1 MAEPEPP
8 TSSGTVDAQEHA
20 RVLKNFV
27 DLSDQFAAANE
38 VLSALGRSAGDPD
51 AVLTTVVESA
61 RRLCRSQAAI
71 LYVLE
76 DGVYRLIKAVGAL
89 RRVDQDHRRAPDARG
104 PGDACSGGSALD
116 RRAQQ
121 IADVLADPDYGRL
134 DLQRVAGFR
143 TTMGAPMIL
152 DDEVVGALGVWRSEV
167 RPFDEREMAIVSAF
181 AAQAA
186 MAVNSV
192 KLVQQLEAR
201 GAELAKKVDALEAL
215 QEVGEAV
222 NSSLD
227 VDSVLATIARH
238 AVQLSETD
246 GGSIMEY
253 AEQDRCFLVRST
265 YRTAP
270 GVVERLRSIRI
281 DVDETLVGRAARERR
296 PIAVPDLGAVPL
308 DPHLQILYDD
318 GWRSLAAVPMLREGN
333 IVGSLIVRRKRTG
346 DFTEETLDLLETFAS
361 QSALAL
367 LQNARLFRE
376 LKEQSLELELAS
388 RHKSEFLAS
397 MSHELRT
404 PLNAVLGFSEVLLE
418 RMFGELN
425 ERQEEY
431 LHDIHSSGRHLLE
444 LLNEILDL
452 SKIEA
457 GKMALEYSS
466 IDLRSLLDDAAAMLR
481 ERAATQGVELSIDVA
496 DDIDV
501 VHSDVLRLKQ
511 IVLNLM
517 TNAVKFTGAGGSV
530 VVRARRRGADVDIT
544 VTDSGIGVPEADQQR
559 IFESFQQGGRGS
571 SREEGTGLGLT
582 LSKRLVEL
590 LGGRMWLES
599 KVGVGSTF
607 GFSIPGRERDGA
619 ERRDESAEAPLVG
632 QVVVI
637 EDDRPSLE
645 LLTVYLS
652 GMAAGVTVARDGP
665 SGLEAVRRVHPDGR
679 PARHPAPGDRR
690 LGGAGGTQGRP
701 GHAGHPDRRRL
712 DRGRAGARL
721 CARGG
726 GVPREADQPGRPE
739 GSADDRGVPARITRT
754 STPRHGQR
762 TDHRDGR
769 MNEHLNGH
777 TILVVEDNPK
787 NLKLIKAVLEFS
799 GFEVIE
805 ALSGE
810 EGVRLAAEASPD
822 LILMDLQLPGIDG
835 AEALRQIRSTTVGPG
850 VPVVA
855 VTAFAMSD
863 DRERAF
869 ASGFDGYVEKPISAR
884 RAPPT
889 GA

>member
-1 MAEPEPP
+1 
-8 TSSGTVDAQEHA
+8 
-20 RVLKNFV
+20 
-27 DLSDQFAAANE
+27 
-38 VLSALGRSAGDPD
+38 
-51 AVLTTVVESA
+51 
-61 RRLCRSQAAI
+61 
-71 LYVLE
+71 
-76 DGVYRLIKAVGAL
+76 
-89 RRVDQDHRRAPDARG
+89 
-104 PGDACSGGSALD
+104 
-116 RRAQQ
+116 
-121 IADVLADPDYGRL
+121 
-134 DLQRVAGFR
+134 
-143 TTMGAPMIL
+143 
-152 DDEVVGALGVWRSEV
+152 
-167 RPFDEREMAIVSAF
+167 
-181 AAQAA
+181 
-186 MAVNSV
+186 
-192 KLVQQLEAR
+192 
-201 GAELAKKVDALEAL
+201 
-215 QEVGEAV
+215 
-222 NSSLD
+222 
-227 VDSVLATIARH
+227 
-238 AVQLSETD
+238 
-246 GGSIMEY
+246 MEY
-253 AEQDRCFLVRST
+253 AEQDRCFLVRSV

-318 GWRSLAAVPMLREGN
+318 GWRSLVAVPMLREGN
-333 IVGSLIVRRKRTG
+333 IVGSLVIRRKRTG
-346 DFTEETLDLLETFAS
+346 DFTEETVDLLETFAS

-367 LQNARLFRE
+367 QNAQLFRE

-645 LLTVYLS
+645 LMTVYLS
-652 GMAAGVTVARDGP
+652 GMASDITEARDGP
-665 SGLEAVRRVHPDGR
+665 SGLDAVRRVHPDVVLLDIRLPGIDGWAVLEALKAD
-679 PARHPAPGDRR
+679 PATRDIPVVVVSIVDERARGVALGAAAYLVKPISREDLRAALTTVAFLPGSPAPAPLETD
-690 LGGAGGTQGRP
+690 T
-701 GHAGHPDRRRL
+701 
-712 DRGRAGARL
+712 
-721 CARGG
+721 
-726 GVPREADQPGRPE
+726 
-739 GSADDRGVPARITRT
+739 
-754 STPRHGQR
+754 R

-769 MNEHLNGH
+769 MNGH

-869 ASGFDGYVEKPISAR
+869 ASGFDGYVEKPISAVALPQQVR
-884 RAPPT
+884 DFIELGGRT
-889 GA
+889 